1 MSDQPLHTTNLP
13 SEQAAIRAKCFHRSG
28 EFTEFPKTE
37 IEQSIPERF
46 EKMVRQ
52 FPNRIAVK
60 AGDQSLTYAELNFMA
75 NALAR
80 RIIARR
86 GLGQEPI
93 GLLLA
98 KGGPLVVAV
107 FGVLKAGKMYV
118 LLDPSHPTARNRFIL
133 DHAQAPV
140 IITDTEHLGLA
151 NGLVREREQII
162 NVVEPDSGIGSENPA
177 LIISPETI
185 AWIHYTSGSTGEPK
199 GVIQTHRNALYKV
212 MRDTNDYHVCPS
224 DRFTF
229 PASRGGDMF
238 LALLNGASVFPV
250 EIKEEGFLGLA
261 ECLHRD
267 EISIFTSVT
276 STFRHFVN
284 SFNGAKKFPNLR
296 LIRLIGEPLYKNDV
310 ELFKTHFS
318 PSCILLNRL
327 GSNETGNFCQYFID
341 RSTSIADGVVP
352 VGYPVHDK
360 EVLLLNDDGKDV
372 GVNQVG
378 EFAVRNRHLAIGYW
392 RNPELTQTAFQ
403 FDSEGGDKRIYRVGD
418 LGRRLPNGCFV
429 HLGRRDF
436 QVKIR
441 GNRVEIAEVEAA
453 LLSCR
458 NIKEAVVVG
467 KEDSSGDKRLI
478 AYVVPD
484 GARFPTAAEMRLA
497 LAAKLPDFMIPA
509 AYVMMDNLP
518 VTGIGKVDRRALPE
532 PSHLEVKAFTDYAA
546 PRNNTER
553 ILCRAWSEIL
563 GVERVGIDD
572 NFFAIGGHS
581 LLAAKMFARLDE
593 EFGRSF
599 PLGILLAAPT
609 VRLLA
614 ERYDTSIL
622 PKQASALVPLMTA
635 GTLPPIYAVPGI
647 FGNIVGYSDLSQA
660 LGVEQP
666 FYAFQSVGLDGKAA
680 PLDSVEEMAKRYVSE
695 MREVQPHG
703 PYAII
708 GACFGATVAY
718 EMAWQLLDAGDEVAF
733 LGLLDPARRE
743 RYEICINRLPVPQ
756 VIKRSRAFSN
766 LVMARLQLYLKE
778 MWGLERGDRIKFIKN
793 KIHSLGFKIGD
804 TKSLKGVQR
813 ELHQLE
819 VYRANRLALRRY
831 RQKPIN
837 GRLRAFEIFESSH
850 PRNIATWTFNWAD
863 LWKGAAI
870 RHHVPGKD
878 SGDMV
883 SEKNSRVLGPLLAR
897 RLRAAFSQDSVEID
911 VTKSQ
916 QKAKGYESPK
926 TIRSITQLWGGAGKP
941 LK

>member
-1 MSDQPLHTTNLP
+1 MNHESVSLSSLP
-13 SEQAAIRAKCFHRSG
+13 SEQAAIRSKCYHPSG
-28 EFTEFPKTE
+28 VFIEFPKSE

-46 EKMVRQ
+46 EKMVLQ

-60 AGDQSLTYAELNFMA
+60 ARDQSMTYAELNSMA
-75 NALAR
+75 NRLAR
-80 RIIARR
+80 TIVARR
-86 GLGQEPI
+86 GPGEEPI

-133 DHAQAPV
+133 DHAQVPL

-162 NVVEPDSGIGSENPA
+162 NVVEPNSGIASENPA
-177 LIISPETI
+177 LRISPETI

-250 EIKEEGFLGLA
+250 EIQEEGFLGLA
-261 ECLHRD
+261 ECLHR
-267 EISIFTSVT
+267 EEVTILTSVT
-276 STFRHFVN
+276 STFRHFIN
-284 SFNGAKKFPNLR
+284 SFNSARTFPNLR

-310 ELFKTHFS
+310 DLFKKHFS
-318 PSCILLNRL
+318 QSCILLNRL
-327 GSNETGNFCQYFID
+327 GSNETGTFCQYFID
-341 RSTSIADGVVP
+341 HSTPITDGVVP
-352 VGYPVHDK
+352 VGYPVDGM
-360 EVLLLNDDGKDV
+360 EVLLLDDDRNEIS
-372 GVNQVG
+372 VNQIG
-378 EFAVRNRHLAIGYW
+378 HFAVRNRHLAIGYW
-392 RNPELTQTAFQ
+392 RNSELTRTAFQ
-403 FDSEGGDKRIYRVGD
+403 FDAEGGDKRTYRVGD
-418 LGRRLPNGCFV
+418 LGRRLTNGCFV
-429 HLGRRDF
+429 HLGRKDF

-467 KEDSSGDKRLI
+467 KEDSSGDKGLI
-478 AYVVPD
+478 AYLVPHS
-484 GARFPTAAEMRLA
+484 APFPTAAEIRLA
-497 LAAKLPDFMIPA
+497 LAAKLPGYMIPEV
-509 AYVMMDNLP
+509 YVMMDNLP
-518 VTGIGKVDRRALPE
+518 VTGIGKVDRRALPD
-532 PSHLEVKAFTDYAA
+532 PSNLQVKAFTEYVA

-553 ILCRAWSEIL
+553 ILCRVWSEVL

-572 NFFAIGGHS
+572 DFFDIGGHS

-593 EFGRSF
+593 ALGRSF
-599 PLGILLAAPT
+599 PLGILLSAST

-614 ERYDTSIL
+614 ELYHTAML
-622 PKQASALVPLMTA
+622 PKHTCALVGLMTR
-635 GTLPPIYAVPGI
+635 GPLPPIYAVPGI
-647 FGNIVGYSDLSQA
+647 FGNVVGYTDLSRM

-666 FYAFQSVGLDGKAA
+666 FYALQSVGLDGKDA
-680 PLDSVEEMAKRYVSE
+680 PLGSIEEMAKRYVNE
-695 MREVQPHG
+695 IRIVQPCG
-703 PYAII
+703 PYVIL

-718 EMAWQLLDAGDEVAF
+718 EMARQLLDAGDEVAF

-743 RYEICINRLPVPQ
+743 RYKIGVSGLPLPQ
-756 VIKRSRAFSN
+756 VIKRSGAFSN
-766 LVMARLQLYLKE
+766 LVIARLQLYLKE
-778 MWGLERGDRIKFIKN
+778 MRGLERSDRIKFIKN
-793 KIHSLGFKIGD
+793 KIRSLGCKIGD
-804 TKSLKGVQR
+804 TKRLQGVQR

-831 RQKPIN
+831 RREPLT
-837 GRLRAFEIFESSH
+837 GCLRAFEIFESSH
-850 PRNIATWTFNWAD
+850 PRNIAIQRFNWET
-863 LWKGAAI
+863 LWAGVAI

-878 SGDMV
+878 SADMARGG
-883 SEKNSRVLGPLLAR
+883 NACVLAALLAE
-897 RLRAAFSQDSVEID
+897 RLRAAFVQEPVRTDFTGS
-911 VTKSQ
+911 KHG
-916 QKAKGYESPK
+916 AKRIIQSSE
-926 TIRSITQLWGGAGKP
+926 TMRSRT
-941 LK
+941 